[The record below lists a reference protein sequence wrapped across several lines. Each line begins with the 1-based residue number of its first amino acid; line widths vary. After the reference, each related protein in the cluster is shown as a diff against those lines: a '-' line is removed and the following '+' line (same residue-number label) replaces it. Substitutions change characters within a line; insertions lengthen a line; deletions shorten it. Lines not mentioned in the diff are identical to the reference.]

1 MRGGKTMVFDPQS
14 ALKRDLKESAEE
26 QASQNGLIS
35 RFKHPRAHFWFSMPI
50 PKSMG
55 RCERQDALRGNFKHA
70 KKPDI
75 DNLVKLYLDVLTGVV

>member
-1 MRGGKTMVFDPQS
+1 MVFDPQS

-26 QASQNGLIS
+26 QASQSSLIS

-50 PKSMG
+50 PKSMN
-55 RCERQDALRGNFKHA
+55 RHDRTQALKGHLKHL